1 MLYVEPG
8 LATGMTR
15 DGAARLWAVILI
27 FSLSFIVWGGMKLV
41 SHLGLFFAAVVGM
54 ALRHE

>member
-8 LATGMTR
+8 LAMGMSR

-27 FSLSFIVWGGMKLV
+27 SSLSFIVWGGMKLV

-54 ALRHE
+54 V